1 MVNAGSF
8 GMTPDMIAA
17 ALRSELMVGTLRPGA
32 ELSQVVLAE
41 RFGVS
46 RIPIRDA
53 LRILAGEG
61 LVEIE
66 ANRGARAIA
75 LTAGEVR
82 EIYDLRV
89 LLECDCL
96 RHAAK
101 MMTPATLDE
110 IERVR
115 RKSDLDA
122 GTPGWAAGDW
132 AFHLALYSPAGRPRQ
147 IAMIEALRRTCQ
159 LHVGAYSTM
168 PAKKPRWLSEHRSIV
183 EHLKTGETDRAV
195 LALQAHL
202 EAAAVHLLDRMTR
215 VEG

>member
-1 MVNAGSF
+1 
-8 GMTPDMIAA
+8 MTPERIAA
-17 ALRSELMVGTLRPGA
+17 ELRSELMTGALGPGA

-61 LVEIE
+61 LVEIQT
-66 ANRGARAIA
+66 NRGAKAIA
-75 LTAGEVR
+75 LSAGEVR

-96 RHAAK
+96 RRSAEN
-101 MMTPATLDE
+101 MTIEALED

-122 GTPGWAAGDW
+122 GTPAWAAGDW
-132 AFHLALYSPAGRPRQ
+132 AFHSALYQRAERPRQ
-147 IAMIEALRRTCQ
+147 IAMIEALRRACQ
-159 LHVGAYSTM
+159 LHVNVYSAM
-168 PAKKPRWLSEHRSIV
+168 PIKTPRWLDEHRIIV
-183 EHLKTGETDRAV
+183 GHLRNNEMDQAV
-195 LALQAHL
+195 AALREHL
-202 EAAAVHLLDRMTR
+202 EATAQHLLGLMAAAKR
-215 VEG
+215 

>member
-1 MVNAGSF
+1 V
-8 GMTPDMIAA
+8 TPETIAA
-17 ALRSELMVGTLRPGA
+17 ELRSELMAGTLAPGA
-32 ELSQVVLAE
+32 ELSQVVLAD

-66 ANRGARAIA
+66 ANRGAKAIA
-75 LTAGEVR
+75 LTPAEVR

-96 RHAAK
+96 RRAAES
-101 MMTPATLDE
+101 MTPAALDE

-132 AFHLALYSPAGRPRQ
+132 AFHRAIYSLAKRPRQ
-147 IAMIEALRRTCQ
+147 LGMIEALRRTCQ
-159 LHVGAYSTM
+159 MFVSAYSTM
-168 PAKKPRWLSEHRSIV
+168 PAKKSRWLDDHRAIV
-183 EHLKTGETDRAV
+183 EHLRRRQVDRAV

-202 EAAAVHLLDRMTR
+202 ETAGKYLLKRMRAAT
-215 VEG
+215 G

>member
-1 MVNAGSF
+1 
-8 GMTPDMIAA
+8 MTPDMIAA
-17 ALRSELMVGTLRPGA
+17 ELRWELMAGTLRPGA

-66 ANRGARAIA
+66 VHRGARVIA
-75 LTAGEVR
+75 LTPAEVR

-96 RHAAK
+96 RRAAEK
-101 MMTPATLDE
+101 MTPATLDE

-132 AFHLALYSPAGRPRQ
+132 AFHHALYSPAARPRQ

-159 LHVGAYSTM
+159 LHVGAYATM
-168 PAKKPRWLSEHRSIV
+168 AAKKPRWLSEHRIIV
-183 EHLKTGETDRAV
+183 EHLKTTETEHAVRA
-195 LALQAHL
+195 LHAHL
-202 EAAAVHLLDRMTR
+202 EAAAQHLLERMAG